1 MISFKKID
9 KKLDPSSNPTNL
21 IYYSESPT
29 MIKHRYKCVLGKN
42 QGNKNICRRDTAAC
56 AIINV
61 WKEST
66 QSYMGAE
73 AYYILKIF

>member
-1 MISFKKID
+1 
-9 KKLDPSSNPTNL
+9 
-21 IYYSESPT
+21 

-73 AYYILKIF
+73 AY

>member
-1 MISFKKID
+1 
-9 KKLDPSSNPTNL
+9 
-21 IYYSESPT
+21 